1 MNVGFMKDMRD
12 LNKTAKE
19 MTPPEHRGIAGGFRA
34 MKEGVAQAN
43 SMMGDLA
50 AQQQKTQMLMATG
63 IVGQATVD
71 AIADT
76 GVTIN
81 ENPEIELTLTVTVPG
96 GAPYKATLKQVISR
110 IAVAGYQPGATVP
123 VRVSPDDPQVLMI
136 G

>member
-1 MNVGFMKDMRD
+1 MGFMKDMRD
-12 LNKTAKE
+12 LQKTAKD

-43 SMMGDLA
+43 QMMGDLA
-50 AQQQKTQMLMATG
+50 AEQQKAQMLMATG
-63 IVGQATVD
+63 VVGQATIDSVT
-71 AIADT
+71 DT

-81 ENPEIELTLTVTVPG
+81 ENPQIALGLTVTVPG
-96 GAPYKATLKQVISR
+96 KDPYQATLTQVVSR
-110 IAVAGYQPGATVP
+110 LAIAGYQPGATVP